1 MFGVKWKLFIGCAIL
16 LLNLHVEAK
25 PSGSQKKKIHFEI
38 NSRHHLPTRNEK
50 FNSDKSEDKDNLLTL
65 TENVKNSPK
74 NKIIRKSS
82 KHKDVKSIK
91 IKSLNSDMQPRRNK
105 FKHRRRKYS
114 QKDNL
119 SE

>member
-1 MFGVKWKLFIGCAIL
+1 MFGVKWKLIVALCF
-16 LLNLHVEAK
+16 LNLRVEAN
-25 PSGSQKKKIHFEI
+25 PSGSQKKKIGSEI
-38 NSRHHLPTRNEK
+38 NSNFSSE
-50 FNSDKSEDKDNLLTL
+50 KSEEKDNLWKL
-65 TENVKNSPK
+65 TENVKNLPK

-91 IKSLNSDMQPRRNK
+91 IKSQNSDMQPRRNK